1 MKYSHFIGVD
11 ISKSKLDI
19 SVYDGKETL
28 AQEICKNDNLSIK
41 KTLKNLERKGIL
53 LSESLVCAE
62 HTGMYSFSLIQAT
75 KSLKVTL
82 WLDNPA
88 EIKLR
93 SGVQRGKND
102 KVDSER
108 IALYAYRYQDVAST
122 YESND
127 EIIEEMKYLLSERE
141 LLVVDKAKYLGQI
154 KDQKGHMPT
163 NYYNNKV
170 KRFKQLIKSLE
181 KGIGSIE
188 EQIDALLKI
197 DKVLKRQYDLIRSVL
212 GVGKQVAI
220 QTLVSTRGFK
230 SFTDPRKF
238 ACHVGVAPFSY
249 MSGSSQRSKR
259 RVSHRANKKLK
270 QLFHMAALSA
280 VQVQGEMR
288 DYFLR
293 KVAEGKN
300 KMMVINAIRSKII
313 HRIFAVIKNN
323 KKYDRNYENKLVL
336 SIR

>member
-19 SVYDGKETL
+19 SVYDGKQTL

-41 KTLKNLERKGIL
+41 KTLKNLEKKGII
-53 LSESLVCAE
+53 LSDSLICAE
-62 HTGMYSFSLIQAT
+62 HTGMYSFSLIQAA
-75 KSLKVTL
+75 KSLNVPL

-108 IALYAYRYQDVAST
+108 IALYAYRYQDVASP

-163 NYYNNKV
+163 TYYNNKV

-188 EQIDALLKI
+188 IQLDTLLKI
-197 DKVLKRQYDLIRSVL
+197 DKVLKRQYDLITSVL

-230 SFTDPRKF
+230 SFTDARKF

-293 KVAEGKN
+293 KVADGKN
-300 KMMVINAIRSKII
+300 KMTVINAIRSKII